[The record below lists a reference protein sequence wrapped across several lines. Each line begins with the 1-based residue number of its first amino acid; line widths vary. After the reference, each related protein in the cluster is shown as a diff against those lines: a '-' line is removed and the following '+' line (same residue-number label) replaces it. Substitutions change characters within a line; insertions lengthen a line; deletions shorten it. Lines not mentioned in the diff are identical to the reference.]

1 MPYDEFDYRMAH
13 QGRPNVME
21 QAHKAAAARN
31 APDEPAPDRPGPIGG
46 RRQPTSSLTMIILGV
61 VAALAIVGMFA
72 LRTPPAALPD
82 VPDVPAIAPVSP
94 WVAPALDPA
103 PAPAPAAP
111 APEAAPAP
119 VEQTGG
125 YLEPVNAPAPA
136 QAAPAAPVEA
146 PPAPAPVVYNDLIP
160 LPEQAPEAPGWHAPM
175 APGYDPGNYVV
186 NPEARP

>member
-13 QGRPNVME
+13 EGRRNVME
-21 QAHKAAAARN
+21 DRLAAAEERN
-31 APDEPAPDRPGPIGG
+31 APEAPAPNRPGPIGG
-46 RRQPTSSLTMIILGV
+46 RRQPTSPLAMIVLGV
-61 VAALAIVGMFA
+61 VALLAIVGMFA

-82 VPDVPAIAPVSP
+82 APALAPVSP

-103 PAPAPAAP
+103 TAAP
-111 APEAAPAP
+111 APEAPTPAP
-119 VEQTGG
+119 VPTG
-125 YLEPVNAPAPA
+125 YIEPVNAPAPA

-146 PPAPAPVVYNDLIP
+146 PPAPAPVVYSDLVQ
-160 LPEQAPEAPGWHAPM
+160 LPTPAPEAPGWHAPM